1 MSRNL
6 KILIVEDEVLTA
18 IVMKKKLE
26 NAGYQVAQSV
36 TTGEDAVLTVKEMT
50 IDIVLMDIRLAGEID
65 GIEAATKIQNLRE
78 IPIIFLTGYNDTE
91 TKKRANALE
100 PLAILIKPVEMTDV
114 VNILERIQ
122 GDNSKKG

>member
-78 IPIIFLTGYNDTE
+78 IPIIFLTGYNDAE